1 MEDTN
6 FKHIIKKLLQNYQNK
21 KLQRSYIEADSIRGL
36 HSLDVCVCEIG
47 AAIMRQRWMF
57 QKEEKGLCFDFILA
71 SLDLLTKC
79 AAVFTFTMTERDR
92 WAVMEKE
99 IDISLRE
106 SSVTRGEGSPEGHYL
121 GERWRTRLFSK
132 SRPSSSWAQYSTFK
146 SVAPLVN
153 VISGVIAKR
162 TA

>member
-1 MEDTN
+1 M
-6 FKHIIKKLLQNYQNK
+6 FKKGGRHKLQAHYKKTQNYQNK

-57 QKEEKGLCFDFILA
+57 QKEEKELCFYFIGLIR
-71 SLDLLTKC
+71 SFDKMC
-79 AAVFTFTMTERDR
+79 SSFYHDRKGHCPWDR

-106 SSVTRGEGSPEGHYL
+106 SSVTRGEGGPEGHYL
-121 GERWRTRLFSK
+121 GEHRRTRLFTK
-132 SRPSSSWAQYSTFK
+132 SRPSTSPEQEIPEL
-146 SVAPLVN
+146 SVTNYLYLE
-153 VISGVIAKR
+153 SK
-162 TA
+162 